1 MLHYDVLVDKL
12 KNELRA
18 TTKKLEDQEKQKEE
32 EKHEEKSHR
41 RMGEELKI
49 EKKKLEIQKKS
60 YEMRG
65 EIALEERYKN
75 VILAKL
81 IITKFECTHIDWFH
95 FWNQYEF
102 ETIRTELHPVSKFN
116 CLKE

>member
-18 TTKKLEDQEKQKEE
+18 RTKKLEDQEKQKEE
-32 EKHEEKSHR
+32 EKSHI

-49 EKKKLEIQKKS
+49 EKKKLEIQKES

-75 VILAKL
+75 VILPKL
-81 IITKFECTHIDWFH
+81 IITKFQCTHIDWFH

-116 CLKE
+116 YLKE